1 MARAARQRREN
12 ELPYIPFGPF
22 QIRFPFIHYK
32 IESVEFIQGLIL
44 GVTALAAVPYLEQ
57 YLGLPYELAWSC
69 VIIETMLYMLHSLLG
84 DPVVPGWIT
93 PTLPLT
99 IVFLEGFPMGKERIQ
114 AMIALQML
122 VGLVFIFMGITKL
135 ADKFVH
141 AVPNSVKGGIL
152 LAAPVTV
159 MAGQLG
165 EGGNMHKYPLA
176 IVAGV
181 GLLILISFSDK
192 YQEKRKNNKFLDLVA
207 RYGNLFPYLIAMV
220 VGLLVGELDAP
231 GLELGTFIKIPQFKE
246 IISQVSIF
254 GVGIPPVSMF
264 VKALPLALVC
274 YVIAFGDFV
283 TTETLVTE
291 ARQSRD
297 DEYIDFNSSRSNL
310 VSGLRNLILSVI
322 APFPPLSGP
331 LWVGMTVSV
340 SIRYKE
346 GKKAMKSL
354 IGGMAS
360 FRIATFLS
368 VLIIPVVSFFR
379 PIFGVGSSIT
389 LMFQAFV
396 CARIGMDY
404 CRTDRDKMIAGV
416 MAAVLATQG
425 TAWASAW
432 ALAVG
437 FGLNIFLSNWDP
449 RKKEENAIE
458 DKNCSEE

>member
-1 MARAARQRREN
+1 MVHAKRQRREN

-22 QIRFPFIHYK
+22 QVRLPFIHYK

-44 GVTALAAVPYLEQ
+44 GVTALSAVPYLEQ

-69 VIIETMLYMLHSLLG
+69 VILETMLYLLHSLLG

-99 IVFLEGFPMGKERIQ
+99 IVFLEGFPIGQERIQ
-114 AMIALQML
+114 AMIALQLL
-122 VGLVFIFMGITKL
+122 VGLVFLFMGISKL

-141 AVPNSVKGGIL
+141 AVPASIKGGIL
-152 LAAPVTV
+152 LAAPITV
-159 MAGQLG
+159 MAGQIG
-165 EGGNMHKYPLA
+165 EGGNMHKYPIA

-181 GLLILISFSDK
+181 GLLLLISFSDK
-192 YQEKRKNNKFLDLVA
+192 YQEKRKDSKFLDLVA
-207 RYGNLFPYLIAMV
+207 RYGNLFPYLLAMI
-220 VGLLVGELDAP
+220 VGLIVGELDMP
-231 GLELGTFIKIPQFKE
+231 GLEIGTFIKIPEFSRIFSE
-246 IISQVSIF
+246 VSIF

-264 VKALPLALVC
+264 LKALPLALVS

-297 DEYIDFNSSRSNL
+297 DEYIDFNSSRSNM
-310 VSGLRNLILSVI
+310 VSGLRNVLLAFF

-340 SIRYKE
+340 SIRYQE

-354 IGGMAS
+354 LGGMAS
-360 FRIATFLS
+360 FRLATFLS
-368 VLIIPVVSFFR
+368 VMIIPVVSFFR

-389 LMFQAFV
+389 LLFQAFV

-404 CRTDRDKMIAGV
+404 CKTDRDKMIGGV

-432 ALAVG
+432 ALCVG
-437 FGLNIFLSNWDP
+437 FGLNLLLSNWKP
-449 RKKEENAIE
+449 GQKEIE
-458 DKNCSEE
+458 STEE

>member
-192 YQEKRKNNKFLDLVA
+192 YQEKRKNNKSWILLQGMEIFFPISDRHGGRSSCRRAGCA
-207 RYGNLFPYLIAMV
+207 RFGTGNLYQDPAVQRDHLTGKYLWCGNPA
-220 VGLLVGELDAP
+220 GLH
-231 GLELGTFIKIPQFKE
+231 
-246 IISQVSIF
+246 
-254 GVGIPPVSMF
+254 
-264 VKALPLALVC
+264 VC
-274 YVIAFGDFV
+274 
-283 TTETLVTE
+283 
-291 ARQSRD
+291 QS
-297 DEYIDFNSSRSNL
+297 
-310 VSGLRNLILSVI
+310 
-322 APFPPLSGP
+322 
-331 LWVGMTVSV
+331 
-340 SIRYKE
+340 
-346 GKKAMKSL
+346 
-354 IGGMAS
+354 
-360 FRIATFLS
+360 
-368 VLIIPVVSFFR
+368 
-379 PIFGVGSSIT
+379 
-389 LMFQAFV
+389 
-396 CARIGMDY
+396 
-404 CRTDRDKMIAGV
+404 
-416 MAAVLATQG
+416 
-425 TAWASAW
+425 ASAGACMLCYRIW
-432 ALAVG
+432 
-437 FGLNIFLSNWDP
+437 
-449 RKKEENAIE
+449 
-458 DKNCSEE
+458 